1 VGSSWREGELKEVK
15 SKKTEPETVGKESST
30 QEGAWRKI

>member
-15 SKKTEPETVGKESST
+15 SKKTEPETVGKEPGT
-30 QEGAWRKI
+30 EEGAWRNI